1 MNIVI
6 MMVILTLS
14 LAVSWQAAVRL
25 ARDSLSSPRLGT
37 LLVTRFHPG

>member
-1 MNIVI
+1 MIVT
-6 MMVILTLS
+6 LTFS